1 LHFTF
6 QTIAEEVQPMSLD
19 VNKVFAPHERVLTA
33 ASQRME
39 LLAANIANADTPN
52 FKARDIDF
60 RAAMQAADQDTPVT
74 LAATHPGHIKG
85 PDAGGGGAQALYR
98 VPEQPSLD
106 GNTVDAQKE
115 SAAVA
120 ETATRYQASLALL
133 DQRIRGLRAA
143 ITGGR

>member
-1 LHFTF
+1 MPL
-6 QTIAEEVQPMSLD
+6 TINQ
-19 VNKVFAPHERVLTA
+19 VFAPHERVLTA
-33 ASQRME
+33 ASQRLE
-39 LLAANIANADTPN
+39 LLAENVANADTPN

-60 RAAMQAADQDTPVT
+60 KSVLQEADQASTVT
-74 LAATHPGHIKG
+74 LAATSAGHIQG
-85 PDAGGGGAQALYR
+85 AGGASGRAEALYR
-98 VPEQPSLD
+98 WPDQPSLD

-120 ETATRYQASLALL
+120 ETATRYQASLTFL

>member
-1 LHFTF
+1 M
-6 QTIAEEVQPMSLD
+6 PLD
-19 VNKVFAPHERVLTA
+19 INQVFAPHERVLTA

-60 RAAMQAADQDTPVT
+60 KAALQAAEESSSVT
-74 LAATHPGHIKG
+74 LTSTHAGHIQGAG
-85 PDAGGGGAQALYR
+85 PAGGRAEALYR
-98 VPEQPSLD
+98 VPDQPSLD
-106 GNTVDAQKE
+106 GNTVDGQKE
-115 SAAVA
+115 SAAAA
-120 ETATRYQASLALL
+120 ETATRYQASLTFL

>member
-1 LHFTF
+1 M
-6 QTIAEEVQPMSLD
+6 PLD
-19 VNKVFAPHERVLTA
+19 VNQVFAPHERVLTA

-60 RAAMQAADQDTPVT
+60 RAAMQAAGENTPVA
-74 LAATHPGHIKG
+74 LAATPRGHING
-85 PDAGGGGAQALYR
+85 AGAAAGRAEALYR
-98 VPEQPSLD
+98 VPDQPSLD